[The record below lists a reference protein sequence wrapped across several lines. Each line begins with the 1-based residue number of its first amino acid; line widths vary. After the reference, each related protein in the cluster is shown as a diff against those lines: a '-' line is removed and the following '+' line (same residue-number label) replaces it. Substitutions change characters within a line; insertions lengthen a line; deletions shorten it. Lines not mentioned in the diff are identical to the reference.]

1 MKNKE
6 MDIQIKTEDI
16 QSVMAG
22 NPQMT
27 LEVTNQAL
35 RRSLGELEVENKRLT
50 DELEKLKNGKKEK

>member
-1 MKNKE
+1 
-6 MDIQIKTEDI
+6 MDVQIKTEDI

-35 RRSLGELEVENKRLT
+35 RRSLSELEEENKRLT
-50 DELEKLKNGKKEK
+50 AELEKLKNGKKEK